1 MARARKVEGL
11 EIGWSEKGSFPI
23 RISENLFDVENLTVA
38 ETIREATG
46 SERPRVMLVADANVV
61 QRTDGLGTRIGK
73 YVRTHGIEL
82 AGAPVVL
89 GGGEKIKTDNLQSV
103 LRIVAAALEAKLG
116 ASDAMLV
123 LGGGS
128 LLDVAGYA
136 AAQVRG
142 GVRLVRVPTTVAAMA
157 DGALSETVA
166 VNGAD
171 AKDALR
177 LACRPAAVLVDPTFA
192 RTVLDG
198 VWRGGL
204 GELVRQAAVQD
215 APLMKKLAKNAEAL
229 RGRDEALL
237 GGAIRDSLATR
248 AKKGPTDFALW
259 GAFRL
264 EAMSGYKLPH
274 GYAVPLAVCLDC
286 GYAVEKGLME
296 EADQELVCKTLADCG
311 ALDGLSHS
319 QHLLSQTEGILRG
332 LEDWRLATG
341 TEHVVMPAGVGK
353 STVEEALDRDAFVK
367 VAKAFLAVSKES

>member
-38 ETIREATG
+38 ETLREATG
-46 SERPRVMLVADANVV
+46 SDRPRVMLVADANVV
-61 QRTDGLGTRIGK
+61 QRTDGLGTRIGR

-103 LRIVAAALEAKLG
+103 LRIVA
-116 ASDAMLV
+116 
-123 LGGGS
+123 
-128 LLDVAGYA
+128 
-136 AAQVRG
+136 
-142 GVRLVRVPTTVAAMA
+142 AAMA

-296 EADQELVCKTLADCG
+296 EADQELICKTLADCG

-353 STVEEALDRDAFVK
+353 STVEEALDRDAFAK

>member
-38 ETIREATG
+38 ETLREATG
-46 SERPRVMLVADANVV
+46 SDRPRVMLVADANVV

-177 LACRPAAVLVDPTFA
+177 LASRPAAVLVDPTFA

-274 GYAVPLAVCLDC
+274 GYAV
-286 GYAVEKGLME
+286 EKGLME
-296 EADQELVCKTLADCG
+296 EADQELICKTLADCG

>member
-11 EIGWSEKGSFPI
+11 EIGWSAKGSFPI
-23 RISENLFDVENLTVA
+23 RISEKLFDVENLTVA
-38 ETIREATG
+38 ETLREVTG
-46 SERPRVMLVADANVV
+46 SEKPRVMLVADANVV
-61 QRTDGLGTRIGK
+61 QRTEGLGTRIGR
-73 YVRTHGIEL
+73 YVQTHGIEL
-82 AGAPVVL
+82 AGAPVVM

-103 LRIVAAALEAKLG
+103 QRIVAAALEAGVG
-116 ASDAMLV
+116 AADVMMV
-123 LGGGS
+123 LGGGT
-128 LLDVAGYA
+128 LLDVAGFA
-136 AAQVRG
+136 AAQIRG
-142 GVRLVRVPTTVAAMA
+142 GIRLVRVPTTVAAMA
-157 DGALSETVA
+157 DGALSETAA

-177 LACRPAAVLVDPTFA
+177 LTCRPAAVLVDPTFA

-204 GELVRQAAVQD
+204 GELVRQAAVLD

-229 RGRDEALL
+229 RGRDAALL
-237 GGAIRDSLATR
+237 AEMVRDCLSTR

-259 GAFRL
+259 SASRL
-264 EAMSGYKLPH
+264 ETMSGYKLPH

-286 GYAVEKGLME
+286 GYAVEKGLMA

-311 ALDGLSHS
+311 ALDGLAHS
-319 QHLLSQTEGILRG
+319 QHLLAQPDGILRG

-341 TEHVVMPAGVGK
+341 STQVLMPTGVGK
-353 STVEEALDRDAFVK
+353 STVAEDFDREAFAK

>member
-1 MARARKVEGL
+1 
-11 EIGWSEKGSFPI
+11 
-23 RISENLFDVENLTVA
+23 
-38 ETIREATG
+38 
-46 SERPRVMLVADANVV
+46 
-61 QRTDGLGTRIGK
+61 
-73 YVRTHGIEL
+73 
-82 AGAPVVL
+82 
-89 GGGEKIKTDNLQSV
+89 
-103 LRIVAAALEAKLG
+103 
-116 ASDAMLV
+116 
-123 LGGGS
+123 
-128 LLDVAGYA
+128 
-136 AAQVRG
+136 
-142 GVRLVRVPTTVAAMA
+142 MA

-353 STVEEALDRDAFVK
+353 STVEEALDRDVFAK